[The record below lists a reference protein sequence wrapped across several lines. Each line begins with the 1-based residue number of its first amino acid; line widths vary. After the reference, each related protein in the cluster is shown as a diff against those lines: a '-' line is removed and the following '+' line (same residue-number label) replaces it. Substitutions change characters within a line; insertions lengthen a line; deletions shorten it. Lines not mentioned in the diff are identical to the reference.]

1 MMDVFGA
8 LKTVGYFHEISVM
21 HIKDHSVWYFILLA
35 FFDKAGCVEK
45 AEYDEYAAF
54 EGKCDGNKDKEM
66 LCVCD
71 TELCNNPNKDDESG
85 VEMIVPQIV
94 MIFSTAFLH
103 TILQFRHLESW

>member
-1 MMDVFGA
+1 MTDVFGA
-8 LKTVGYFHEISVM
+8 LKIVGFLKVSNSRNCSVQ
-21 HIKDHSVWYFILLA
+21 FFALLA
-35 FFDKAGCVEK
+35 FFDLAGCVEK
-45 AEYDEYAAF
+45 ADYDEYAAF

-94 MIFSTAFLH
+94 LVFLLCFSGYYF
-103 TILQFRHLESW
+103 TI